1 MKKFNFKTMLLL
13 VLASCVFGVVV
24 NVTTSL
30 GPQTAITAQASKKLS
45 QASKLLRSTPSFR
58 RLTALPK
65 IGSPIVNLDTV
76 IRLVMAAA
84 TVAINCCAHTYTA
97 TCHPSIRK
105 NVLIPTSPRATV
117 PGSRPN
123 GSGNIITGT
132 NPIFLLDHTKKTTN
146 Y

>member
-30 GPQTAITAQASKKLS
+30 GPQTTITAQASKKLS
-45 QASKLLRSTPSFR
+45 KLPRSTPSFR
-58 RLTALPK
+58 KPTALPK

-105 NVLIPTSPRATV
+105 NVLIPTLPRATV

>member
-30 GPQTAITAQASKKLS
+30 GPQTTITAQASKKLS
-45 QASKLLRSTPSFR
+45 QAQQIAKINAKLSKANRAAKNWIAYRESGYSYTARNGRCYGRYQLLRSY
-58 RLTALPK
+58 LHGNL
-65 IGSPIVNLDTV
+65 SPV
-76 IRLVMAAA
+76 
-84 TVAINCCAHTYTA
+84 
-97 TCHPSIRK
+97 
-105 NVLIPTSPRATV
+105 NVLIPTSPRATA